1 MSDRRLLQVF
11 ISSKSS
17 NPGPGIFEVSTDPE
31 KNLTCTCPGFA
42 AKARCKHTELV
53 DRKIE
58 QSGGVYPFDFSEK
71 VTAEELKKAMESEE
85 AFRELVIMHGKIAV
99 Y

>member
-11 ISSKSS
+11 ISHRSD

-31 KNLTCTCPGFA
+31 RNLTCTCPGFA
-42 AKARCKHTELV
+42 SKSNCKHTELV

-71 VTAEELKKAMESEE
+71 VTADELKRAMESEE
-85 AFRELVIMHGKIAV
+85 AFRELVIMHAKVEV

>member
-1 MSDRRLLQVF
+1 MSDKRLLQVF
-11 ISSKSS
+11 ISHKSD

-31 KNLTCTCPGFA
+31 RNLTCTCPGFLS
-42 AKARCKHTELV
+42 KSTCKHTELV
-53 DRKIE
+53 DIKIE

-71 VTAEELKKAMESEE
+71 VTADELKKAMESED
-85 AFRELVIMHGKIAV
+85 AFRELVIMHAKVEV

>member
-11 ISSKSS
+11 ISSKSD
-17 NPGPGIFEVSTDPE
+17 NPGPGVFEVSTDPD

-42 AKARCKHTELV
+42 AKSSCKHTALV
-53 DRKIE
+53 ERKIE
-58 QSGGVYPFDFSEK
+58 VSGGVYPFDFSEK
-71 VTAEELKKAMESEE
+71 VTADELKRAMETEE
-85 AFRELVIMHGKIAV
+85 GFRQLVIMHGKIEV